1 MWVRVV
7 VPASAQTQVQRLV
20 RVRAL
25 VQRPALARVLAPV
38 SVSVRVQAQRPARAR
53 VLALGPA

>member
-1 MWVRVV
+1 MWVQVL

-20 RVRAL
+20 RVR
-25 VQRPALARVLAPV
+25 VQRPAGARVLAPV